1 MNRLHRTS
9 CFNLVARLWL
19 IFNSRENQAHVEET
33 SRAVLH
39 VNVDIK
45 ISFAI
50 NHFTS
55 YMRNMKK
62 RRKQKKWPQVADAPC
77 ALSTSFLLSDP
88 SKHQTQW
95 IGAKMLSYKSTS
107 TEQAAHFKISI
118 NLWIILSWIYSMLT
132 LEKIWSAVQ
141 IDVHHPCAQINAP

>member
-33 SRAVLH
+33 SRTVLH

-62 RRKQKKWPQVADAPC
+62 RRKQKKNDLKSQTLHVLYQHRFC
-77 ALSTSFLLSDP
+77 RRTHRNIKRNESALKCSHINQLQQNKQLTSKFPL
-88 SKHQTQW
+88 
-95 IGAKMLSYKSTS
+95 
-107 TEQAAHFKISI
+107 ISESFYPESI
-118 NLWIILSWIYSMLT
+118 R
-132 LEKIWSAVQ
+132 
-141 IDVHHPCAQINAP
+141 C